1 MPLRGLLL
9 TKDKTMFEI
18 LGKIFGSGN
27 VIQSGMEL
35 IDNLH
40 TSTEEEI
47 AAKAKAKADL
57 LQAYAPFKL
66 AQRYLA
72 LMFTVMFLFI
82 MANGVVG
89 ALYGV
94 IDMANVEEAKK
105 FASEMWLGEI
115 MLAIVGFYFGGG
127 FADSINRKGK

>member
-1 MPLRGLLL
+1 
-9 TKDKTMFEI
+9 MFGI
-18 LGKIFGSGN
+18 LGKIFGSGD
-27 VIQSGMEL
+27 VIKSGMAL

-47 AAKAKAKADL
+47 AAKAKAKTDL
-57 LQAYAPFKL
+57 LNAYAPFKL

-72 LMFTVMFLFI
+72 LMFTAMFLFI

-89 ALYGV
+89 SLYGV
-94 IDMANVEEAKK
+94 IDMANVEAAKQ

>member
-1 MPLRGLLL
+1 
-9 TKDKTMFEI
+9 MFGI
-18 LGKIFGSGN
+18 LGKIFGSDK
-27 VIQSGMEL
+27 VIEAGINL
-35 IDNLH
+35 IDSLH

-47 AAKAKAKADL
+47 AAKAKAKTDL
-57 LQAYAPFKL
+57 LNAYAPFKL

-72 LMFTVMFLFI
+72 LMFTTMFLFI

-94 IDMANVEEAKK
+94 IDMNNVEAAKQ

-127 FADSINRKGK
+127 FADSIQRKGK

>member
-1 MPLRGLLL
+1 
-9 TKDKTMFEI
+9 MFEI